1 MRTTLVALSVGLAMF
16 SGAGIAQAASVADPG
31 APIGPT
37 AGQSKVVIAGQVR
50 ATGPMVLTDSQ
61 MDELTA
67 GHKWNGSWNHSS
79 WRTGWFHIHFH
90 GKDYYV
96 KGSHKKEHYYFN

>member
-1 MRTTLVALSVGLAMF
+1 MRTTLIAWSVGVALLG
-16 SGAGIAQAASVADPG
+16 GAGIAQADPG

-37 AGQSKVVIAGQVR
+37 AGQSKVAIAGQVR

-90 GKDYYV
+90 DKDYYV
-96 KGSHKKEHYYFN
+96 KGPHKKEHYYFQ